1 MNINSKAE
9 IGKSYLITVLFKTL
23 NKSVAIANKP
33 SPLVGATP
41 TSVTAF
47 SINSQTIYN
56 LLKLLI
62 QHLIKYLLPI
72 SLILLQ

>member
-1 MNINSKAE
+1 MNINGKAE
-9 IGKSYLITVLFKTL
+9 IGKSYLIMVLFRTL
-23 NKSVAIANKP
+23 NKLIAITNKP

-41 TSVTAF
+41 TSITAF

-62 QHLIKYLLPI
+62 QHLFKDLLTI
-72 SLILLQ
+72 SLIPLQ

>member
-1 MNINSKAE
+1 MNINGKAE
-9 IGKSYLITVLFKTL
+9 IGKSYLIAVLFRMLSKL
-23 NKSVAIANKP
+23 AAIA
-33 SPLVGATP
+33 SEPLLLVRAIP

-62 QHLIKYLLPI
+62 QHLFKNLLPI
-72 SLILLQ
+72 SLIPL